1 MEAYFDNSATTR
13 CLDPVVDIVVKTMK
27 EDYGNPSSRH
37 GKGMEAEQ
45 YLRRSREIIARTLK
59 VKEKEIFFTS
69 GGTESNNWAIIETA
83 LANQRAGK
91 HVITTA
97 VEHAAVIQ
105 PMMYLKELGFEVTFL
120 PVDETGRISLE
131 ELENALRE
139 DTILVSMMYVNN
151 EIGTR
156 EPVEEAAALVKKK
169 CPRALFHTDAIQA
182 YGKYQIYPK
191 KIGVDL
197 LSVSGHKI
205 HGPKGVG
212 FLYVD
217 EKAKIRPL
225 ILGGGQQK
233 GMRSG
238 TDNVPGIAGLGVA
251 AEAAYQDF
259 AAKQTQLR
267 TLKEYFSEKVATLP
281 DTRING
287 PKGELGAPH
296 IVSVGFAGVRSEV
309 LLHALEERGIY
320 VSSGSAC
327 SSNKTLPVSTVLREI
342 HLDSQYLDSTV
353 RFSFCTQNTKEEIDY
368 CMDTLRELLPV
379 LRRYTRH

>member
-1 MEAYFDNSATTR
+1 M
-13 CLDPVVDIVVKTMK
+13 
-27 EDYGNPSSRH
+27 
-37 GKGMEAEQ
+37 
-45 YLRRSREIIARTLK
+45 
-59 VKEKEIFFTS
+59 
-69 GGTESNNWAIIETA
+69 
-83 LANQRAGK
+83 
-91 HVITTA
+91 
-97 VEHAAVIQ
+97 EHAAVIQ

-120 PVDETGRISLE
+120 PVDGTGRISLE

-151 EIGTR
+151 ELGTR

-169 CPRALFHTDAIQA
+169 CPKALFHTDAIQA

-259 AAKQTQLR
+259 AAKQALLR
-267 TLKEYFSEKVATLP
+267 SLKEYFSEKVATLP

-287 PKGELGAPH
+287 PLGELGAPH

-309 LLHALEERGIY
+309 LLHALEERGSTY
-320 VSSGSAC
+320 PQAPPA
-327 SSNKTLPVSTVLREI
+327 LPT
-342 HLDSQYLDSTV
+342 
-353 RFSFCTQNTKEEIDY
+353 
-368 CMDTLRELLPV
+368 
-379 LRRYTRH
+379 RRSR